1 MDEQDDRQ
9 VITLQRPITSD
20 SEMWKAFWEAQGQPW
35 RTEPDIDVERQAFLT
50 ERRAIA
56 PNIKE
61 GIYPFKDIKLSR
73 ADVEW
78 LLVTHENGRGP
89 VNWNDEHQRERKG
102 LDLRGADLREAELE
116 HLPLAG
122 LIGSLEWL
130 AWMANENTQGEHI
143 IVEACVNMEGANLF
157 KVHLEN
163 ALLSGVHLAG
173 ANFKEASLERAVFYK
188 AHLEGADFSKVYA
201 SQVDFGFAYMEEAL
215 FRESNMEEALF
226 SFAFLKRTDFSE
238 AHLERANFTEAL
250 MEMANF
256 YKAHLD
262 GAEFSAE
269 FKEEMTDGTHLEGAS
284 FYKAHLEGANLSNA
298 YLGGKKVDS
307 NDVERVRKYFM
318 RFPEE
323 IRPQDMRKVQPA
335 ILQQA
340 FFDAATNLENI
351 HLGDEAHGFAE
362 LADVRWGD
370 VNLAVVDWKLVK
382 VLGDEDRAMESI
394 DLQGKKK
401 DQATCI
407 DEHLAAVRANRQLAV
422 VLRNQGLNED
432 AARFAHHAQL
442 VQRKVFWYEGK
453 FLSYL
458 FSLFLDLLAGYGFK
472 PLRSFIA
479 YLLIIIG
486 FATAYY
492 ILGETIGP
500 SLSPLGSIVFSMTS
514 FHGRG
519 FFPGGIKL
527 DDPLTVLAA
536 IEAFVGLLIEV
547 TFIATLTQRL
557 FGK

>member
-1 MDEQDDRQ
+1 MSEQDDRQ
-9 VITLQRPITSD
+9 VTALQRPITSD
-20 SEMWKAFWEAQGQPW
+20 PEAWKAFWEAQGQLW
-35 RTEPDIDVERQAFLT
+35 RTEPEIDVERQAFLT
-50 ERRAIA
+50 ERRAIV
-56 PNIKE
+56 PNIKK

-122 LIGSLEWL
+122 LIGSLESLWI
-130 AWMANENTQGEHI
+130 AAENTQGEPI
-143 IVEACVNMEGANLF
+143 VVEACVNMEGANLF
-157 KVHLEN
+157 QAHLEN
-163 ALLSGVHLAG
+163 ALLCGAHLVG
-173 ANFKEASLERAVFYK
+173 TNFTEASLERAQFYG
-188 AHLEGADFSKVYA
+188 AHLEGSDFSKA
-201 SQVDFGFAYMEEAL
+201 HAPQVDFCFASMEEAL
-215 FRESNMEEALF
+215 FRESNMQEALF
-226 SFAFLKRTDFSE
+226 LYAFLERADFSE
-238 AHLERANFTEAL
+238 AHLEKASFTEAI

-256 YKAHLD
+256 SEAHLD
-262 GAEFSAE
+262 GAEFGAE
-269 FKEEMTDGTHLEGAS
+269 FKEEMTDGTHLEGAC

-318 RFPEE
+318 RFPAESW
-323 IRPQDMRKVQPA
+323 PQDMRKVQPA

-370 VNLAVVDWKLVK
+370 ANLAVVDWKLVK
-382 VLGDEDRAMESI
+382 VLGDEDRAMQSI

-401 DQATCI
+401 DQATRI
-407 DEHLAAVRANRQLAV
+407 DEHHAAIRANRQLAV
-422 VLRNQGLNED
+422 VLHNQGLNED
-432 AARFAHHAQL
+432 AARFAYRAQL
-442 VQRKVFWYEGK
+442 MQRKVLWYEGK
-453 FLSYL
+453 FLIYL

-492 ILGETIGP
+492 ILGETVGP